1 MSWSQINR
9 NAFHYYIALLHTGA
23 HTIARV
29 CARRGVEAKS
39 GPCTD
44 ACTLAEKIPNKKKK
58 EKLKKKRKME
68 ASEVVGFTGR
78 SRGGCESPGRSN
90 KRGVS
95 FKAIEQPP
103 PPPPPAGA
111 SALDNASQF
120 VPVHANFHAVTW
132 AFFPSSLRTYLR
144 GSAPTSILIL
154 RPKVSFK
161 PGWLHPV
168 KSLAP
173 IYRLQLLFVRQHTA
187 RPFQI
192 PAHAAF

>member
-1 MSWSQINR
+1 
-9 NAFHYYIALLHTGA
+9 
-23 HTIARV
+23 
-29 CARRGVEAKS
+29 
-39 GPCTD
+39 
-44 ACTLAEKIPNKKKK
+44 
-58 EKLKKKRKME
+58 ME

-90 KRGVS
+90 KRGAS
-95 FKAIEQPP
+95 FKACKLSLPP
-103 PPPPPAGA
+103 PTPPHPPPPPAGA
-111 SALDNASQF
+111 SALENASQIGRGACKLSRCHSGIL
-120 VPVHANFHAVTW
+120 PPLW
-132 AFFPSSLRTYLR
+132 LRTYLR
-144 GSAPTSILIL
+144 GSALTSALVL
-154 RPKVSFK
+154 RPNVSFK